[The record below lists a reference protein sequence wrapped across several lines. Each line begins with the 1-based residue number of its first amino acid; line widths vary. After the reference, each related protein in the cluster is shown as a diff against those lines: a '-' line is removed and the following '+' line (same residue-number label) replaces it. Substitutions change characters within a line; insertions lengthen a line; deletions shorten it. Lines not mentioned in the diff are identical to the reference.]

1 MADYSIYSEDL
12 DKVLVKYGALN
23 FTKIAQT

>member
-12 DKVLVKYGALN
+12 DRVLAKYGALN

>member
-1 MADYSIYSEDL
+1 MSDYSIYSEDL
-12 DKVLVKYGALN
+12 DRVLQKYGALN